1 MNQLT
6 IKLFADGA
14 VLDEMVAAYRSG
26 VVKGFTTNP
35 SLMRKAGIVDYE
47 AFAME
52 AVARI
57 PDMPISFEVFSDD
70 FEIMEREARKIAGWG
85 DQVYIKIPVMNA
97 RGESSIPLI
106 RKLSAEGFSLNIT
119 AVLTVEQVEQT
130 VAAFAPGTKN
140 IVSVFA
146 GRIADSGVDP
156 MPYMKQAAA
165 ICNSAAG
172 TELLWASSREL
183 LNIFQAQE
191 CGCDIITCTP
201 DILGKLPQIG
211 KDLWQISL
219 ETVNMFAKDSKQSGY
234 SILSAG

>member
-1 MNQLT
+1 
-6 IKLFADGA
+6 
-14 VLDEMVAAYRSG
+14 
-26 VVKGFTTNP
+26 
-35 SLMRKAGIVDYE
+35 
-47 AFAME
+47 
-52 AVARI
+52 
-57 PDMPISFEVFSDD
+57 MPISFEVFSDD

-165 ICNSAAG
+165 ICHSAAG

>member
-35 SLMRKAGIVDYE
+35 SLMRKAGIADYE
-47 AFAME
+47 AFAKE

-70 FEIMEREARKIAGWG
+70 FEIMEQEARKIAGWG
-85 DQVYIKIPVMNA
+85 DLVYIKIPVMNA
-97 RGESSIPLI
+97 RGESSLPLI

-119 AVLTVEQVEQT
+119 AILTTEQVEQT

-156 MPYMKQAAA
+156 VPYMKQAAA
-165 ICNSAAG
+165 ICHSAAG

-183 LNIFQAQE
+183 LNILQAQE

-219 ETVNMFAKDSKQSGY
+219 ETVQMFAKDSKQSGY
-234 SILSAG
+234 SILGAG